1 MSPLQAVAEGGSS
14 SSAEQDE
21 RFGAKHFMASPNTAE
36 EGAEGLEAPKD
47 LVGEDSFEAAMRGL

>member
-36 EGAEGLEAPKD
+36 EGAEGLEARKD